1 METKKA
7 GASLPRLT
15 RYLNTSN
22 EKEID
27 MVGEEERKTKEPH
40 SERVQ
45 LYKLLVVRPYWS
57 LRSACA
63 MLAPCLIHWRW

>member
-45 LYKLLVVRPYWS
+45 LYKLW
-57 LRSACA
+57 
-63 MLAPCLIHWRW
+63 W